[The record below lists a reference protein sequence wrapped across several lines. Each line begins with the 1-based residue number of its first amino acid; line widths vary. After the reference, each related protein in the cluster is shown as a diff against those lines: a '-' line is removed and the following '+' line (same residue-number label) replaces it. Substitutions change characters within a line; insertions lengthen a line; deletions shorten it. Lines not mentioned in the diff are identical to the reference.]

1 MTALTVILV
10 IAAVIAALLLLRVKI
25 VIEYAD
31 ELILYIRVLFIKIK
45 IIPKKEK
52 RIKISEYTK
61 KKISKRQKLSEEKE
75 KKKKQKKAEKKAA
88 KAEAK
93 KDPDKKKEK
102 PPILDTI
109 RLVRVLLAIF
119 LKRFFGH
126 LRIDVA
132 RLNIV
137 VASEDAART
146 AIMYGYICQGVAYT
160 VELLDRFTN
169 LRRTDNTEISVTP
182 DFTSEKLIA
191 DIHIAFSLTVGQVF
205 DILLRTAFG
214 FVKNKLEKI

>member
-10 IAAVIAALLLLRVKI
+10 IAALIAALLLLRVKI
-25 VIEYAD
+25 VIEYQE
-31 ELILYIRVLFIKIK
+31 ELTLYIRILFFKIK

-52 RIKISEYTK
+52 KIKISDYTK
-61 KKISKRQKLSEEKE
+61 KKIAKRQKLSEEKE
-75 KKKKQKKAEKKAA
+75 KKKKQKKAEKSAA

-93 KDPDKKKEK
+93 KNPKKKEK

-109 RLVRVLLAIF
+109 RLIRVLLSIF

-126 LRIDVA
+126 LRIDLA
-132 RLNIV
+132 RLNIT
-137 VASEDAART
+137 VAADDAAKC
-146 AIMYGYICQGVAYT
+146 AIMYGYICQSVAYT

-169 LRRTDNTEISVTP
+169 LRRNDNTEISVTP
-182 DFTSEKLIA
+182 DFTSEKLA
-191 DIHIAFSLTVGQVF
+191 VDIHIAFSLTIGQVF
-205 DILLRTAFG
+205 DILFKTAFG